1 VADSIPAAEYEETLA
16 KARGFLQ
23 ALELQNQVGARELL
37 APRIARS
44 NRSTS
49 SARFTMYVFLNGELM
64 PEDRRA
70 FRFLIAPFC
79 MGMGCLKRFRIFN
92 GKTLPMGTTHRP
104 I

>member
-23 ALELQNQVGARELL
+23 ALEANRTRSAPANCL

-64 PEDRRA
+64 PEDRA
-70 FRFLIAPFC
+70 VVSVF
-79 MGMGCLKRFRIFN
+79 
-92 GKTLPMGTTHRP
+92 
-104 I
+104 